1 MSARV
6 WDPVVPFLERYH
18 DVVVPTALG
27 HRGGA
32 PSILR
37 PARVRDLVDH
47 AEQMLDDRGVAQCHL
62 AGNSLG
68 GWMAIELAR
77 RGRAL
82 SVCALSPAGSWSA
95 GTGEQTS
102 GVRKIRRARRM
113 ARAGRALPMSVV
125 MRSGTARRLV
135 LRDVAERGERLTA
148 AQALGATEDLL
159 GCDVLDDVLDTDEEL
174 APLDPLPCPVL
185 LAWSGEDRILPVAL
199 NGVVA
204 RTRLPAAQFTVLP
217 GVGHV
222 PMFDDPERVARVL
235 LETAD
240 LGARRPH

>member
-1 MSARV
+1 
-6 WDPVVPFLERYH
+6 
-18 DVVVPTALG
+18 
-27 HRGGA
+27 
-32 PSILR
+32 
-37 PARVRDLVDH
+37 
-47 AEQMLDDRGVAQCHL
+47 
-62 AGNSLG
+62 
-68 GWMAIELAR
+68 
-77 RGRAL
+77 
-82 SVCALSPAGSWSA
+82 
-95 GTGEQTS
+95 
-102 GVRKIRRARRM
+102 M

-148 AQALGATEDLL
+148 APAHGATQDLL